1 MMRRR
6 RTTCQT
12 RLVCLS
18 SSRLPTVNRLLSF
31 PQLGESSIAAICCFN
46 TIPNIKPFFFTGL
59 SYFPLTDAPISTVV
73 GKLPHCCNSIQNIAK
88 AKLEISSQHPS
99 VKNLQVN
106 PHRSTGL
113 GISIGYLLPM
123 LFYQRGQRRT
133 AVLLTANN
141 CQVGGFAQLLR
152 RLHKCLTVVARRGA
166 QLTVIQLSVGPTLM
180 HHPVEDKYNPGCGL

>member
-1 MMRRR
+1 M
-6 RTTCQT
+6 
-12 RLVCLS
+12 
-18 SSRLPTVNRLLSF
+18 TVSF
-31 PQLGESSIAAICCFN
+31 NLCSLFNNWGESSSIHSF
-46 TIPNIKPFFFTGL
+46 
-59 SYFPLTDAPISTVV
+59 
-73 GKLPHCCNSIQNIAK
+73 NSIQNIAK
-88 AKLEISSQHPS
+88 AKVAKQFTLHPS

-106 PHRSTGL
+106 PHWSTGL

-123 LFYQRGQRRT
+123 LFCQRGQRRT